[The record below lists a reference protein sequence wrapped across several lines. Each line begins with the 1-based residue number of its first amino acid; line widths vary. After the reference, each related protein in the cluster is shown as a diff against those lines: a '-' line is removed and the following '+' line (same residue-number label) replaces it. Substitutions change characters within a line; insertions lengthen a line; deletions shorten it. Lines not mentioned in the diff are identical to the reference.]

1 MKRLL
6 PTAAIA
12 IALAG
17 CNAEMES
24 RSMVSKFRILAVRA
38 EPAELVAD
46 TPVEVTALFAVP
58 RGESSPPLALDAQ
71 VAFITLNPL
80 ADLTAVTDVADL
92 LTIRL
97 VAVDESG
104 EARTGGDDLSFT
116 QNLLDKM
123 TLLFGDQLPV
133 YLLACNGGTIDI
145 GILQEAMRE
154 VLATMDTSSLAILET
169 ACTGDGAVPIVSFK
183 QIPIFRPADE
193 EDPPVT
199 GPNTNPSLF
208 LLGIDGLFETAQP
221 FSPIVCEGAD
231 GCREPVEFQVE
242 LTAESFEYYRDWSG
256 ALRSE
261 LETMYLSF
269 FADGGEFGNAR
280 IRSDHA
286 QAAQEIAADGRIAEE
301 VEFFADPHLF
311 TVEWLPPREGG
322 RVHLWIVAHDL
333 RGGAG
338 WAQYDLDVVSE

>member
-1 MKRLL
+1 M
-6 PTAAIA
+6 I
-12 IALAG
+12 
-17 CNAEMES
+17 
-24 RSMVSKFRILAVRA
+24 SKFRILGVRA

-58 RGESSPPLALDAQ
+58 QAESENPVALDAQ

-80 ADLTAVTDVADL
+80 ADLTAVTDLADL

-97 VAVDESG
+97 VAVDPSG
-104 EARTGGDDLSFT
+104 EARTGGDDLSFS
-116 QNLLDKM
+116 QDLLDRM

-154 VLATMDTSSLAILET
+154 VLATMDTPALAILET
-169 ACTGDGAVPIVSFK
+169 ACTGDGAAPIVSFK
-183 QIPIFRPADE
+183 QIPIFQPADTE
-193 EDPPVT
+193 VDTPPV
-199 GPNTNPSLF
+199 GPNGNPSLF

-221 FSPIVCEGAD
+221 FSPIRCEGAD
-231 GCREPVEFQVE
+231 GCREPVEFKVE
-242 LTAESFEYYRDWSG
+242 LTSESFEYYRDWSG
-256 ALRSE
+256 ALRNE

-286 QAAQEIAADGRIAEE
+286 QAAQQIAADGRIAEE
-301 VEFFADPHLF
+301 VEFFSDPHLF

-322 RVHLWIVAHDL
+322 HIHLWIVAHDL

-338 WAQYDLDVVSE
+338 WAQYDLEVVSE